1 MVSFFTLSTLK
12 TKVADPGEVDPD
24 PIFKKIPDPAV
35 KNPDTASS
43 IENQPGSGTGSDIIS
58 TTSFLLR
65 YKSIYYRDRFR
76 QGRVEPDFDPQQ
88 KIGSVSGSGLRKTP
102 GSAKS
107 TAKYNQC

>member
-88 KIGSVSGSGLRKTP
+88 KIGSVSGSDLRKTP
-102 GSAKS
+102 GSA
-107 TAKYNQC
+107 